1 MSFEEWKLIKLNY
14 NDNDNKNYW
23 HYGGYFIKCTQCKKY
38 YNRIEQCFMSKVC
51 IHCGNFCN
59 RCLSKYKYNY
69 AWHQQ
74 MIKKETRQLIVR
86 DDLLFGGFNNFTM
99 VRIGDNSCPECRISI
114 IAYLKSLMGIFIKDL
129 HNLIT
134 SYIDINE
141 ISIII
146 DNLRR
151 DEQECKCIKCN
162 KIFDKNKYIYDSKS
176 LCNVCDNNIK
186 SALQYIICS

>member
-1 MSFEEWKLIKLNY
+1 MQSEEWRLIKLNY
-14 NDNDNKNYW
+14 NDSKNYW
-23 HYGGYFIKCTQCKKY
+23 HYGGYFIKCAQCKIY
-38 YNRIEQCFMSKVC
+38 YNRIKQCYMSKVC

-59 RCLSKYKYNY
+59 WCLNKYNY
-69 AWHQQ
+69 VWHQQ
-74 MIKKETRQLIVR
+74 MIKKETQQLIIR

-99 VRIGDNSCPECRISI
+99 IRIGDNSCPECCIVI

-146 DNLRR
+146 DNSRR
-151 DEQECKCIKCN
+151 DKQECKCIKCN

-176 LCNVCDNNIK
+176 LCNVCDDNIK
-186 SALQYIICS
+186 GALKNIIRT